1 MLSSFVLDSLHLVQI
16 SFWIRLSYYSMV
28 APQSLNS
35 FFSFLTSR
43 MYTLNAHCYFLNHR
57 PWALTM
63 YSAPVTIN
71 ICSSCLRNF
80 ICLQYPKFSIA
91 AVLIIYTLLFPEL
104 FLEQGF
110 SSLEDSLWLGSATH
124 KKTPVV
130 SWADSFEIPTKK
142 RLRFHSRQLPTA
154 LDKSCHSCRLS
165 TNDHPVP
172 IRGRVMGMETL
183 IGLVNRIQRACTALG
198 DYGGDS
204 VQSLWESLPSVVV
217 VGGQVCGHDYRYPPQ
232 TCFRINFACF
242 VFVAG
247 DTVLDLIY
255 CTFQIKTGAAPN

>member
-1 MLSSFVLDSLHLVQI
+1 
-16 SFWIRLSYYSMV
+16 MV

-124 KKTPVV
+124 KTLQWFLEQTLLKYQQRNGSVSILGNYPLLWTKVV
-130 SWADSFEIPTKK
+130 IP
-142 RLRFHSRQLPTA
+142 LDFLPTIIR
-154 LDKSCHSCRLS
+154 CLS
-165 TNDHPVP
+165 E
-172 IRGRVMGMETL
+172 GE
-183 IGLVNRIQRACTALG
+183 
-198 DYGGDS
+198 
-204 VQSLWESLPSVVV
+204 
-217 VGGQVCGHDYRYPPQ
+217 
-232 TCFRINFACF
+232 
-242 VFVAG
+242 
-247 DTVLDLIY
+247 
-255 CTFQIKTGAAPN
+255 